1 MPQIK
6 LGFDRIPIPANT
18 KLEELKNFPTG
29 ETLRDRTGNLLYT
42 EVETPLAERAK
53 VKNATSTFINNDED
67 NPVKIEEQ
75 FPATSEVSSTL
86 LGIDR
91 AETQLSLFSDVS
103 SYGLNEEEFEYFSG
117 PTLNLPRTWYKRNSD
132 LYGRHTALNFIEET
146 NEQALVMS
154 IFPVPYTFPYG
165 PEFAETRG
173 DYQPALY
180 EKYLAFV
187 RLGNLYYDMFVEAG
201 FQSFADKHFLP
212 VSMLNAPTESLSV
225 NYGVNFTKSEIFDQ
239 VGRWT
244 FMWMDIRD
252 GIAIDARN
260 LKKLEFL
267 PGYDSDNTQP
277 GQTSDNGVVSVLQT
291 KKAYRYQPGRI
302 SGFTFGFKCS
312 FDPASTQNII
322 EWGTANS
329 TDMYM
334 FQVKGSRLAVVRRS
348 TVPLPQN
355 ILQQMG
361 LTIQDQRFV
370 PNPAPFE
377 ENSLYEIEITQ
388 DLFNGDTMDGNGKS
402 GYNIDVTKVTMY
414 KVEFGWYGAIGARFL
429 AYVPTGN
436 GDCRWV
442 VMHTIIIENGMGQP
456 CLADPYFKFKY
467 ILDINETSF
476 LRSPQFLYK
485 YGASCYIDGGD
496 DNAGEVYSYN
506 SNQVVSSFITLTDR
520 DDDGDIDEADLESTI
535 GGKSI
540 LGIQPKEQLINADGI
555 GVNNKRD
562 TYIEDLK
569 VITDALA
576 QLDIVEIGGCPGFG
590 HHYAPTLRSNE
601 TGIYFNT
608 LSFTED
614 RTQMLLT
621 DGETF
626 SDLEDGT
633 KMIGPGLVN
642 FYLQKDPLSVDDT
655 SAYFR
660 REGIIG
666 PNITTFNEKIPEQL
680 NVNDEL
686 VEFFRYDTT
695 QIKFTKYNALAAS
708 DLPLTGEKIN
718 VNFLNS
724 RQVDNYGIEAHNAE
738 YFVGIS
744 FDKPKVVFTPNEE
757 LVFEDR
763 NTGIDR
769 SFDLEQLVML
779 NFTPDVINTNESGIE
794 ISEGPSIQ
802 GDVKMEMDFRLDR
815 PAGEDTGNC
824 SQITITEEP
833 KQNYNVI
840 YSSTLKGDS
849 YPVGNYLTFD
859 LEPVALVNAT
869 VIVGA
874 EIGQENPD
882 GTLSGSGM
890 RFTSD
895 IIVNKYFEFGEELTQ
910 YAVSIDT
917 VPLENAF
924 KIFLS
929 PIKIADPK
937 VQFKVYFGDFD
948 FKPVYVIIGMRDN
961 AEVCN
966 ISIAE
971 TKGNKLRSFVPTW
984 LTNDNV
990 TVKFSGGSS
999 PGLPPTNFE
1008 STSRLSSNNVDT
1020 QLQQPLR
1027 PGKNITTVFV
1037 HPNNKDLIKL
1047 TNVYGADRQII
1058 TPGALNSKAT
1068 FIRARNLDQDIVNK
1082 IIVSLVTREI

>member
-6 LGFDRIPIPANT
+6 LGFDRIPIPTTT

-117 PTLNLPRTWYKRNSD
+117 PTLNLPITWYQRNSD

-260 LKKLEFL
+260 LKKLDFL

-666 PNITTFNEKIPEQL
+666 PNITTFNEKIPEKL

-794 ISEGPSIQ
+794 LSEGLSIQ
-802 GDVKMEMDFRLDR
+802 GDVKMEMDFRIDR

>member
-117 PTLNLPRTWYKRNSD
+117 PTLNLPITWYQRNSD
-132 LYGRHTALNFIEET
+132 LYGQHTALNFIEET
-146 NEQALVMS
+146 SEQALVMS

-540 LGIQPKEQLINADGI
+540 LGIQPKEQLINSDGI

-590 HHYAPTLRSNE
+590 HHYAPTLKSNE

-794 ISEGPSIQ
+794 LSEGLSIQ

>member
-6 LGFDRIPIPANT
+6 LGFDRIPIPATT

-540 LGIQPKEQLINADGI
+540 LGIQPKEQLINSDGI

-590 HHYAPTLRSNE
+590 HHYAPTLKSNE

-660 REGIIG
+660 REGMVS
-666 PNITTFNEKIPEQL
+666 PNTTTFNEKIPEKL

-724 RQVDNYGIEAHNAE
+724 RQVDNYGIEEHNAE

-779 NFTPDVINTNESGIE
+779 NFTSDVINTNETGIE

-802 GDVKMEMDFRLDR
+802 GDVKMEMDFRIDR

-948 FKPVYVIIGMRDN
+948 FKPVYVIIGLRDN

>member
-6 LGFDRIPIPANT
+6 LGFDRIPIPTTT

-117 PTLNLPRTWYKRNSD
+117 PTLNLPITWYQRNSD

-377 ENSLYEIEITQ
+377 ENSLYEIEIAQ

-666 PNITTFNEKIPEQL
+666 PNITTFNEKIPEKL

-794 ISEGPSIQ
+794 LSEGLSIQ
-802 GDVKMEMDFRLDR
+802 GDVKMEMDFRIDR

>member
-6 LGFDRIPIPANT
+6 LGFDRIPIPTTT

-117 PTLNLPRTWYKRNSD
+117 PTLNLPITWYQRNSD

-377 ENSLYEIEITQ
+377 ENSLYEIEIAQ

-666 PNITTFNEKIPEQL
+666 PNITTFNEKIPEKL

-794 ISEGPSIQ
+794 LSEGLSIQ
-802 GDVKMEMDFRLDR
+802 GDVKMEMDFRIDR

-1082 IIVSLVTREI
+1082 IIVRLVTREI

>member
-6 LGFDRIPIPANT
+6 LGFDRVPVPTTT
-18 KLEELKNFPTG
+18 KLVELKNFPTG
-29 ETLRDRTGNLLYT
+29 ESLRDRTGNLLYT
-42 EVETPLAERAK
+42 EVETPLGERAK
-53 VKNATSTFINNDED
+53 VKNATSVFFNNDAD
-67 NPVKIEEQ
+67 APLKIEEQ
-75 FPATSEVSSTL
+75 FPSTSEVSTTL

-103 SYGLNEEEFEYFSG
+103 SYGLNEDEFEFFSG
-117 PTLNLPRTWYKRNSD
+117 PTLNMPATWYFRNTD
-132 LYGRHTALNFIEET
+132 LYGPHTALNFIEET

-154 IFPVPYTFPYG
+154 IFPAPYTFPYG

-187 RLGNLYYDMFVEAG
+187 RLGNLYYDMFVAAG
-201 FQSFADKHFLP
+201 FQTFADKHFVP
-212 VSMLNAPTESLSV
+212 VSMINAPTASLSA
-225 NYGVNFTKSEIFDQ
+225 NYGVNFTKTEIFEQ

-252 GIAIDARN
+252 GIAIDPRN
-260 LKKLEFL
+260 LRKLEFL
-267 PGYDSDNTQP
+267 AGYSSDNTQP
-277 GQTSDNGVVSVLQT
+277 GQTSDNGVSSVLQT

-348 TVPLPQN
+348 TVPLPLE

-370 PNPAPFE
+370 PNPTPFE
-377 ENSLYEIEITQ
+377 ENNLYEIEITQ
-388 DLFNGDTMDGNGKS
+388 DLFNGDTMDGNGNS

-520 DDDGDIDEADLESTI
+520 DGDGDIDAADLESTI

-540 LGIQPKEQLINADGI
+540 MAIQPKEQIINTDGFGI
-555 GVNNKRD
+555 NNKRD

-569 VITDALA
+569 VISDALA

-590 HHYAPTLRSNE
+590 HHYAPTLKSNE

-633 KMIGPGLVN
+633 KMIGPGLIN
-642 FYLQKDPLSVDDT
+642 FYLQKDPLSIDDT
-655 SAYFR
+655 SAYFK
-660 REGIIG
+660 REGIAG
-666 PNITTFNEKIPEQL
+666 PNLTTFNEKIPELL
-680 NVNDEL
+680 NVDNEL

-695 QIKFTKYNALAAS
+695 QIKFTKYNALAAC

-724 RQVDNYGIEAHNAE
+724 RQIDNPGIEQHNAE
-738 YFVGIS
+738 YFIGVS

-769 SFDLEQLVML
+769 SFDLDQIVML
-779 NFTPDVINTNESGIE
+779 NFTPDVINTSETGIE
-794 ISEGPSIQ
+794 LSEGLSVV
-802 GDVKMEMDFRLDR
+802 GDVKMEMDFRISR
-815 PAGEDTGNC
+815 PKGDDTGNC
-824 SQITITEEP
+824 AQITITEEP
-833 KQNYNVI
+833 KQSYDVV
-840 YSSTLKGDS
+840 YSSTLKGNL
-849 YPVGNYLTFD
+849 YPPGRYLTFD
-859 LEPVALVNAT
+859 LEPVSLVNAT

-874 EIGQENPD
+874 EIGKQNPD

-895 IIVNKYFEFGEELTQ
+895 IITNTYFELGEELTQ

-917 VPLENAF
+917 VPLTNAF

-929 PIKIADPK
+929 PIRIADPK
-937 VQFKVYFGDFD
+937 VQFKVYFGDFN
-948 FKPVYVIIGMRDN
+948 FKPMYVVIGMRDN

-971 TKGNKLRSFVPTW
+971 TKGDKLRSFVPTW
-984 LTNDNV
+984 LVNDNV
-990 TVKFSGGSS
+990 TIKFSGGSA
-999 PGLPPTNFE
+999 PGLPPTNFI
-1008 STSRLSSNNVDT
+1008 SSSRLSSNNIDT

-1027 PGKNITTVFV
+1027 PGKIITTVFV
-1037 HPNNKDLIKL
+1037 HPDNKDLIKL
-1047 TNVYGADRQII
+1047 TNVYGSDRQII
-1058 TPGALNSKAT
+1058 SPGALNNKAT

-1082 IIVSLVTREI
+1082 VIVSLVTREI

>member
-117 PTLNLPRTWYKRNSD
+117 PTLNLPITWYQRNSD
-132 LYGRHTALNFIEET
+132 LYGQHTALNFIEET
-146 NEQALVMS
+146 SEQALVMS

-794 ISEGPSIQ
+794 LSEGLSIQ

>member
-6 LGFDRIPIPANT
+6 LGFDRIPIPTTT

-117 PTLNLPRTWYKRNSD
+117 PTLNLPITWYQRNSD

-260 LKKLEFL
+260 LKKLDFL

-666 PNITTFNEKIPEQL
+666 PNITTFNEKIPEKL

-794 ISEGPSIQ
+794 LSEGLSIQ
-802 GDVKMEMDFRLDR
+802 GDVKMEMDFRIDR

-948 FKPVYVIIGMRDN
+948 FKPMYVIIGMRDN

>member
-117 PTLNLPRTWYKRNSD
+117 PTLNLPITWYQRNSD
-132 LYGRHTALNFIEET
+132 LYGQHTALNFIEET
-146 NEQALVMS
+146 SEQALVMS

-724 RQVDNYGIEAHNAE
+724 RQVDNYGIEEHNAE

-794 ISEGPSIQ
+794 LSEGLSIQ

>member
-6 LGFDRIPIPANT
+6 LGFDRIPIPTTT

-117 PTLNLPRTWYKRNSD
+117 PVLNLPLTWYQRNSD
-132 LYGRHTALNFIEET
+132 LYGQHTALNFIEET

-187 RLGNLYYDMFVEAG
+187 RLGNLYYDMFVAAG

-348 TVPLPQN
+348 TVPLPAD
-355 ILQQMG
+355 ILEQMG

-388 DLFNGDTMDGNGKS
+388 DLFNGDTMDGNGNS

-520 DDDGDIDEADLESTI
+520 DDDGDIDDDDLESTI

-540 LGIQPKEQLINADGI
+540 LGIQPKEQLINTDGI

-590 HHYAPTLRSNE
+590 HHYAPTLKSNE

-660 REGIIG
+660 REGILG
-666 PNITTFNEKIPEQL
+666 PNITTFNEKIPEAL

-738 YFVGIS
+738 YFIGIS

-779 NFTPDVINTNESGIE
+779 NFTPDVINTNETGIE
-794 ISEGPSIQ
+794 LSEGLSIQ
-802 GDVKMEMDFRLDR
+802 GDVKMEMDFRIDR

-833 KQNYNVI
+833 KQNYNVV

-917 VPLENAF
+917 VPVENAF

-937 VQFKVYFGDFD
+937 VQFKVYFGDFN
-948 FKPVYVIIGMRDN
+948 FKPMYVVIGMRDN

>member
-1 MPQIK
+1 
-6 LGFDRIPIPANT
+6 
-18 KLEELKNFPTG
+18 
-29 ETLRDRTGNLLYT
+29 
-42 EVETPLAERAK
+42 
-53 VKNATSTFINNDED
+53 
-67 NPVKIEEQ
+67 
-75 FPATSEVSSTL
+75 
-86 LGIDR
+86 
-91 AETQLSLFSDVS
+91 
-103 SYGLNEEEFEYFSG
+103 
-117 PTLNLPRTWYKRNSD
+117 
-132 LYGRHTALNFIEET
+132 
-146 NEQALVMS
+146 
-154 IFPVPYTFPYG
+154 
-165 PEFAETRG
+165 
-173 DYQPALY
+173 
-180 EKYLAFV
+180 
-187 RLGNLYYDMFVEAG
+187 
-201 FQSFADKHFLP
+201 
-212 VSMLNAPTESLSV
+212 
-225 NYGVNFTKSEIFDQ
+225 
-239 VGRWT
+239 
-244 FMWMDIRD
+244 
-252 GIAIDARN
+252 
-260 LKKLEFL
+260 
-267 PGYDSDNTQP
+267 
-277 GQTSDNGVVSVLQT
+277 
-291 KKAYRYQPGRI
+291 
-302 SGFTFGFKCS
+302 
-312 FDPASTQNII
+312 
-322 EWGTANS
+322 
-329 TDMYM
+329 
-334 FQVKGSRLAVVRRS
+334 
-348 TVPLPQN
+348 
-355 ILQQMG
+355 
-361 LTIQDQRFV
+361 
-370 PNPAPFE
+370 
-377 ENSLYEIEITQ
+377 
-388 DLFNGDTMDGNGKS
+388 
-402 GYNIDVTKVTMY
+402 
-414 KVEFGWYGAIGARFL
+414 
-429 AYVPTGN
+429 
-436 GDCRWV
+436 
-442 VMHTIIIENGMGQP
+442 
-456 CLADPYFKFKY
+456 
-467 ILDINETSF
+467 
-476 LRSPQFLYK
+476 
-485 YGASCYIDGGD
+485 
-496 DNAGEVYSYN
+496 
-506 SNQVVSSFITLTDR
+506 
-520 DDDGDIDEADLESTI
+520 
-535 GGKSI
+535 
-540 LGIQPKEQLINADGI
+540 
-555 GVNNKRD
+555 
-562 TYIEDLK
+562 
-569 VITDALA
+569 
-576 QLDIVEIGGCPGFG
+576 
-590 HHYAPTLRSNE
+590 
-601 TGIYFNT
+601 
-608 LSFTED
+608 
-614 RTQMLLT
+614 LT

-666 PNITTFNEKIPEQL
+666 PNITTFNEKIPEKL

-794 ISEGPSIQ
+794 LSEGLSIQ
-802 GDVKMEMDFRLDR
+802 GDVKMEMDFRIDR

-948 FKPVYVIIGMRDN
+948 FKPMYVIIGMRDN

>member
-6 LGFDRIPIPANT
+6 LGFDRIPIPTTT

-117 PTLNLPRTWYKRNSD
+117 PALNLPITWYQRNSD

-212 VSMLNAPTESLSV
+212 VSMLNAPTQSLSV

-540 LGIQPKEQLINADGI
+540 LGIQPKEQLINVDGI

-666 PNITTFNEKIPEQL
+666 PNITTFNEKIPEKL

-794 ISEGPSIQ
+794 LSEGLSIQ
-802 GDVKMEMDFRLDR
+802 GDVKMEMDFRIDR

-937 VQFKVYFGDFD
+937 VQFKVYFGDFN

>member
-117 PTLNLPRTWYKRNSD
+117 PTLNLPITWYQRNSD
-132 LYGRHTALNFIEET
+132 LYGQHTALNFIEET
-146 NEQALVMS
+146 SEQALVMS

-590 HHYAPTLRSNE
+590 HHYAPTLKSNE

-794 ISEGPSIQ
+794 LSEGLSIQ